1 MVPVKVFNSIIIL
14 QSYNEVIRVTDIVF
28 TRLLLFI
35 VFVIFSAIS

>member
-1 MVPVKVFNSIIIL
+1 MVPVKISNSIIIL
-14 QSYNEVIRVTDIVF
+14 QSCNEVIRVTDIVF